1 MDTVGE
7 GEGGTNW
14 ESSTEKYSF
23 NVKSIA
29 SGNLVY
35 DSGCS
40 NPCSVKI
47 QKGRMEWENGRE
59 VQEGGNVC
67 KPMADSC

>member
-23 NVKSIA
+23 NVKSIG

-40 NPCSVKI
+40 NPCSVKT

-59 VQEGGNVC
+59 V
-67 KPMADSC
+67 